1 VVFFDYLLRSN
12 KKYFFFYFLILLQLL
27 GGIAADISIII
38 SSFFAFVYFSFNRHI
53 DLYVI
58 FLLLLTSIVMG
69 ENSFVEN
76 VQNINVEIY
85 SRLKNT
91 LFIGPVAL
99 SVKLALALSVPVRLL
114 IQGRRNGIFEG
125 TLFWFLILIFAI
137 VGLVYS
143 IMNGYENKSGLT
155 VGLRIC
161 LSLGVLFLPTVVLNR
176 LRLQEQLDR
185 IFLLSLFFL
194 AFGLMNAH
202 WIFITFGFL
211 PYLWVRWKSFLV
223 RSLIIVVLS
232 NVFILGPGTTITI
245 ILILLS
251 SLFFVVIVMI
261 RSMSLGS
268 IKKVSYVFAFLPL
281 LITMYIL
288 YVPFES
294 YDFDFSSF
302 WGYFNFKLIGDRKPI
317 WDASLNQILSAH
329 FLIPHAGSSLEVYFD
344 YIKSWVLWEEGS
356 HNIFLEIGRQVSGLA
371 MVFFIIVIPV
381 IVLKQLRSAESR
393 QEMIIVLSFT
403 SIYITFGISG
413 QSIVYDGVGFL
424 YWLMISQFIRQNRSS
439 FESTSFFRS

>member
-1 VVFFDYLLRSN
+1 
-12 KKYFFFYFLILLQLL
+12 
-27 GGIAADISIII
+27 
-38 SSFFAFVYFSFNRHI
+38 
-53 DLYVI
+53 
-58 FLLLLTSIVMG
+58 
-69 ENSFVEN
+69 
-76 VQNINVEIY
+76 
-85 SRLKNT
+85 
-91 LFIGPVAL
+91 
-99 SVKLALALSVPVRLL
+99 
-114 IQGRRNGIFEG
+114 
-125 TLFWFLILIFAI
+125 
-137 VGLVYS
+137 
-143 IMNGYENKSGLT
+143 
-155 VGLRIC
+155 
-161 LSLGVLFLPTVVLNR
+161 
-176 LRLQEQLDR
+176 
-185 IFLLSLFFL
+185 
-194 AFGLMNAH
+194 
-202 WIFITFGFL
+202 
-211 PYLWVRWKSFLV
+211 
-223 RSLIIVVLS
+223 
-232 NVFILGPGTTITI
+232 
-245 ILILLS
+245 
-251 SLFFVVIVMI
+251 
-261 RSMSLGS
+261 
-268 IKKVSYVFAFLPL
+268 
-281 LITMYIL
+281 MYIL